1 MLYFIVNLKSR
12 TGESRAIWETVKQE
26 LKLRNERYMA
36 FRTKGPGHAM
46 QLAKKISS
54 FPEEE
59 IRLVVCGGD
68 GTINEV
74 INGITDFEKV
84 SLGIIPMG
92 SGNDFAKGLGITGT
106 PDELIKRILND
117 NERRLID
124 LGSVRYS
131 ENKPPR
137 LFGISAGVGLDAI
150 VCKKA
155 MHSKQKA
162 MLNKI
167 GMGKLVYLLLTVETL
182 FSMRTVRGIVGFDG
196 EKSKRFDK
204 LIFSA
209 SMNLPAEG
217 GGVPMVPWANPQ
229 DGRLGMCLAH
239 DIPRWKA
246 FLDLPWLV
254 VGKHDRVKNF
264 YIRDYG
270 SCVIRLAKPVTL
282 HADGEYLG
290 EVSELHFEV
299 EKGKLQLLQE

>member
-1 MLYFIVNLKSR
+1 MLYFIVNLKSQ
-12 TGESRAIWETVKQE
+12 TGEGRAVWETVKQE
-26 LKLRNERYMA
+26 LKERNVRYMA

-46 QLAKKISS
+46 ELAKRISS
-54 FPEEE
+54 FPEED
-59 IRLVVCGGD
+59 IRIVVCGGD

-74 INGITDFEKV
+74 INGITDFDKV

-92 SGNDFAKGLGITGT
+92 SGNDFAKGLGITGST
-106 PDELIKRILND
+106 ESLIRRIID
-117 NERRLID
+117 DRERKLID

-131 ENKPPR
+131 DVKPPR

-162 MLNKI
+162 FLNRF

-182 FSMRTVRGIVGFDG
+182 FSMRHVRGIVSFDG
-196 EKSKRFDK
+196 DKSKRFDK

-209 SMNLPAEG
+209 VMNLPAEG
-217 GGVPMVPWANPQ
+217 GGVPMVPWADPQ
-229 DGRLGMCLAH
+229 DGRLSMCLAH
-239 DIPRWKA
+239 DVPRWKS
-246 FLDLPWLV
+246 FFELPWLV
-254 VGKHDRVKNF
+254 LAKHDRLKDF
-264 YIRDYG
+264 YLRDFG
-270 SCVIRLAKPVTL
+270 SCVVRLAKPVTL